1 MRKVPQ
7 SEGNPTQHNRG
18 KKRWLS
24 IILVLVLTVVTVCG
38 VGVWHHRQQHEQAFA
53 SCQREQKHMQETYT
67 RWQQE
72 REQAL
77 QLQTIQP
84 EEVIESESVSTFR
97 AAVKNE
103 PKTLQGNCKAS
114 DSTADLEHAVLQYQ
128 QTQQS
133 SQKQAKE
140 LQAAVK
146 KLLRSRDAK
155 VLSDGK
161 AALQAK
167 SDEGS
172 KLLADSE
179 GKVADNACRES
190 LRQAVVDA
198 GKASASSV
206 VADVDKARLNVQGAI
221 DAVNA
226 NMQAKATADA
236 QAATAAQAAVPA
248 PSWTQTQ
255 KPAPS
260 YTQPQGHRNY
270 QAPAAPTPA
279 PAPAPA
285 APAPS
290 TSSGN
295 GVSPSVN
302 DWMNQIGQPVC
313 VKGQACG
320 IG

>member
-1 MRKVPQ
+1 
-7 SEGNPTQHNRG
+7 
-18 KKRWLS
+18 
-24 IILVLVLTVVTVCG
+24 
-38 VGVWHHRQQHEQAFA
+38 
-53 SCQREQKHMQETYT
+53 MQETYT